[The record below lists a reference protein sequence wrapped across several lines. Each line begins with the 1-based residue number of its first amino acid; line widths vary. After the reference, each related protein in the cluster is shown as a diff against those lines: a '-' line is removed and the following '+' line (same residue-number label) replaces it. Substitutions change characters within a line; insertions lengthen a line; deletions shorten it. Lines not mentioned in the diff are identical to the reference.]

1 MKNISYP
8 AYLIPLESLET
19 VEVVGHIREKSGAD
33 NAQKRETWTGENRPG
48 WVVPIEF
55 IRGTRLKT
63 LPNGQQLESLETEL
77 VNVTVWA
84 YEKPNIGI
92 GDYIAFEKLSVGAM
106 NGKSYFQALGVV
118 KKEEEFELNFEGEVD
133 GND

>member
-19 VEVVGHIREKSGAD
+19 VEVVGDIREKLGTD
-33 NAQKRETWTGENRPG
+33 DVQKRESWTGENRLG

-63 LPNGQQLESLETEL
+63 LPNGKQLESLETESI
-77 VNVTVWA
+77 NVTVWTH
-84 YEKPNIGI
+84 EKPNIGI
-92 GDYIAFEKLSVGAM
+92 GAYVSFEKLSVGAM

-118 KKEEEFELNFEGEVD
+118 KKEEEFELNFEGEK
-133 GND
+133 

>member
-19 VEVVGHIREKSGAD
+19 VEVVGDIREKLGAD
-33 NAQKRETWTGENRPG
+33 NAQKRESWTGENRPG

-63 LPNGQQLESLETEL
+63 LPNGKQLESLETEL
-77 VNVTVWA
+77 VNVTIWA

-92 GDYIAFEKLSVGAM
+92 GDYVSFEKLSVGAM
-106 NGKSYFQALGVV
+106 NGNSYFQALGVV